1 MKPNRIIKN
10 KSPLKNMTINSLLA
24 LGFLTTGLTT
34 GFALG
39 VNVENKNTKRAI
51 EVAKKSIQENVKLKQ
66 DNVRLTSENQ
76 AYEKYSETAARVASA
91 MTFYPT
97 NMDSISALPENEQQE
112 AEKRALAEDAKEQKK
127 FDDAIKT
134 LGIDSKDLATLKR
147 GVFFG
152 RINPRR

>member
-1 MKPNRIIKN
+1 MKPNNTKTK
-10 KSPLKNMTINSLLA
+10 KSSLNGLLA
-24 LGFLTTGLTT
+24 LGLLTTGLTT
-34 GFALG
+34 GFSLG
-39 VNVENKNTKRAI
+39 VNLENQNTKGAI
-51 EVAKKSIQENVKLKQ
+51 EVAKKSVQEIVKLKQ

-76 AYEKYSETAARVASA
+76 AYKKYSETAARVAGA

-147 GVFFG
+147 GVLFS
-152 RINPRR
+152 RRYSRK

>member
-24 LGFLTTGLTT
+24 LGLLTTGLTA

-39 VNVENKNTKRAI
+39 INLENKNTKRAI
-51 EVAKKSIQENVKLKQ
+51 EVAKKSIQENLKLKQ

-76 AYEKYSETAARVASA
+76 AYEKYSETAARVAGA

-97 NMDSISALPENEQQE
+97 NMDGISALPEAEQEE
-112 AEKRALAEDAKEQKK
+112 AFKRAEAEDAKEKKK
-127 FDDAIKT
+127 FDDALKT
-134 LGIDSKDLATLKR
+134 LGIDQEDLFFLQKGLKR
-147 GVFFG
+147 E
-152 RINPRR
+152 R